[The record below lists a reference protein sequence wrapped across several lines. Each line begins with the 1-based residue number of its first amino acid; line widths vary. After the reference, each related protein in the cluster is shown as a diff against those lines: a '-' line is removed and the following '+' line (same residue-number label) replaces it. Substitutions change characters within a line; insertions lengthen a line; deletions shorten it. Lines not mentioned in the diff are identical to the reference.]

1 MENWQLA
8 FDQGKT
14 INFPRSE
21 NKEAKAV
28 VFDGTEIMEVESLII
43 FPLQKGDHRIG
54 VIELYDFNHKIQV
67 TPEQITLL
75 RTIADKA
82 SYSIENARLLQ
93 ITQKKLD
100 EQIILLSEKE
110 VLLKEIHH
118 RVKNNLQIISS
129 LLNLQTD
136 HVRDTGTLRALRD
149 SQARVRSMALIHEKL
164 YQSKSLAKINFGE
177 YVQSLAKDL
186 FRSYQ
191 RSLGDIKLNI
201 QVDEVPLDLDYAV
214 PCGLILNE
222 LMTNALKYAFPNG
235 RNGTI
240 QVELRAGPDHNLSL
254 RVADDGVGLPPGL
267 DLLNR
272 KSLGLQLVNSL
283 VVQVEGK
290 LEVESTAG
298 TAFMVSFKY

>member
-1 MENWQLA
+1 
-8 FDQGKT
+8 
-14 INFPRSE
+14 
-21 NKEAKAV
+21 
-28 VFDGTEIMEVESLII
+28 
-43 FPLQKGDHRIG
+43 
-54 VIELYDFNHKIQV
+54 
-67 TPEQITLL
+67 L